1 MNRHAATG
9 LLFAVLLVSR
19 PGAVLAQTA
28 GPPPTATVQSDTPK
42 AGDPWE
48 LWPELN
54 LYTRLGPQT
63 RLYFASSYAD
73 GKESDVRT
81 LDLAGYFDVT
91 IGPKLRHSRQKADWQ
106 TKKYF
111 WARIGY
117 DHIFKAEGETKVAP
131 EERGIV
137 SLLARYYLPAGILVE
152 ARTRADLRWI
162 EGEYSTRYRF
172 RLEVNRDFDVSG
184 HVVTPFVQAE
194 YFYDNRY
201 NGWSR
206 ALYVLGAEMAVTKHF
221 RVEPSV
227 ARQLDR
233 LPNASGLYAFAF
245 VARWYY

>member
-1 MNRHAATG
+1 MRRNHATG
-9 LLFAVLLVSR
+9 LLFAILVVSS

-28 GPPPTATVQSDTPK
+28 GPPPAATAQSGT
-42 AGDPWE
+42 AQVRDPWE

-63 RLYFASSYAD
+63 RLYFVSNYAD
-73 GKESDVRT
+73 GKESEVRT

-117 DHIFKAEGETKVAP
+117 DHIFKAEGETKVGP
-131 EERGIV
+131 EERAIV
-137 SLLARYYLPAGILVE
+137 SLYARYYLPAGILVE

-162 EGEYSTRYRF
+162 EGDYSTRYRF

-194 YFYDNRY
+194 YFYDTPY
-201 NGWSR
+201 DEWSR
-206 ALYVLGAEMAVTKHF
+206 QLYVVGAEMAVTKHF

-233 LPNASGLYAFAF
+233 LPSASGLWAFAF
-245 VARWYY
+245 VARWFY